1 MNPAGQPVQLTVK
14 NGQIVNQQRGVV
26 QQQPQQTA
34 APQQATT
41 PQQQL
46 QQQLQQQQQNAANVQ
61 QIFLNSKNQLV
72 MVSFDIFSFFFFNLK
87 TFLVYRSSYRHDW
100 KIFIVAWI
108 TYIYVWQRFER
119 HFSHHQAKWI
129 AIFPLYIVLT
139 RELALDI
146 FLPIFCL
153 FSICLPIYSFRSF
166 KLKPIL

>member
-46 QQQLQQQQQNAANVQ
+46 QQLQQQQQNAANVQ

-72 MVSFDIFSFFFFNLK
+72 MVSFDIFSFLFF
-87 TFLVYRSSYRHDW
+87 
-100 KIFIVAWI
+100 
-108 TYIYVWQRFER
+108 
-119 HFSHHQAKWI
+119 
-129 AIFPLYIVLT
+129 
-139 RELALDI
+139 
-146 FLPIFCL
+146 
-153 FSICLPIYSFRSF
+153 
-166 KLKPIL
+166 